1 MKKNN
6 LVKLLGIALVVAIIS
21 TGLFYGLF
29 VNKLSSNAGNGNT
42 LVVAAKA
49 LKPGTVLQSSD
60 LKTIPWAAAEL
71 PKGNFGNVDDVVGST
86 VFDTIGEGEPVLD
99 SRLAS
104 AKSAGGAG
112 VPSGMRA
119 VSVHVSDSTGVLGLL
134 RAGQMVDVQVVRGK
148 TTDLAVRTA
157 LENLRVLSVIPQAE
171 LSSQGTSLPVVTVL
185 ATPQEADILAAA
197 DAGARVRLTLRN
209 PLDLETRPRSPLTLD
224 GVMKSSGSSGPE
236 ATTSLS
242 KSGIGGTASA
252 AVGSAKAGSAR
263 HP

>member
-29 VNKLSSNAGNGNT
+29 VNKLSSNAGSGNT
-42 LVVAAKA
+42 LVVAAKP
-49 LKPGTVLQSSD
+49 LKAGTVLQPSD
-60 LKTIPWAAAEL
+60 VKTIPWVAPEL
-71 PKGNFGNVDDVVGST
+71 PKGNFGKTDDVVGST
-86 VFDTIGEGEPVLD
+86 VFDAINEGEPVLE

-104 AKSAGGAG
+104 TRSAGGAG

-134 RAGQMVDVQVVRGK
+134 RAGQIVDVQVVRGK
-148 TTDLAVRTA
+148 TTDIIAVRTV

-171 LSSQGTSLPVVTVL
+171 LSSQGTSLPVVTLL
-185 ATPQEADILAAA
+185 ATPQEADVLAAA

-209 PLDLETRPRSPLTLD
+209 PLDVETRSRSPLTLD
-224 GVMKSSGSSGPE
+224 GVMKPSGSAGP
-236 ATTSLS
+236 AAPANLS
-242 KSGIGGTASA
+242 KVDPPKAAAIKVEGT
-252 AVGSAKAGSAR
+252 R